1 MKVLDKVFRFLERKK
16 LQKLE
21 EVVAIVNAHED
32 DVKELTDPQLKA
44 RTDEFKRRIEDG
56 ESLED
61 LLPETFAVVREVAE
75 RTLSMRHFD
84 VQIMGGVALH
94 QGKVAEMKTGE
105 GKTLV
110 ATLPVY
116 LNALLG
122 KGVHVVTVNDYL
134 AKRDVQWMGPI
145 YHFLGLTVG
154 VLQQDASYVYD
165 PSYKASDERMK
176 NLRPVTRREAYLA
189 DVTYGTNSEFGFDY
203 LRDNMAVSLDDIVQ
217 RGHHYAIVDEVDSIL
232 IDEARTPLIIS
243 GPSER
248 SADLYKLFAKLVPKL
263 KEGRDYEV
271 DEKTRTV
278 VITEEGVAKVEE
290 MLKIDNLY
298 DPQNI
303 SLVNHLHQALRAHT
317 LFKKD
322 VDYIVKSGE
331 VIIVDEFT
339 GRLMYGRRYS
349 EGLHQ
354 AIEAK
359 EGVKVREENQT
370 LATIT
375 LQNYFRMYEK
385 LAGMTGTAAT
395 EADEFSHIYQ
405 LEVVVIPTHKPMI
418 RKDLSDVVYKTE
430 DAKFKAVVEDIA
442 ERHRRGQPV
451 LVGTISIEK
460 SEKLSRLLRKKGIP
474 HQVLNA
480 KHHEREAEI
489 IAQAGRLG
497 AVTVA
502 TNMAGRGV
510 DIILGGNP
518 PDPEEAEKVKKLG
531 GLHVL
536 GTERHEARRIDN
548 QLRGRSGR
556 QGDPGS
562 SQFYLSL
569 EDELL
574 KVAGEKVK
582 RLMERFDFPEDQPI
596 EHPLISKT
604 IELAQRQIES
614 QNFTI
619 RKHLLE
625 YDDVLNK
632 QREVIYKERRRIL
645 SRENLKEDVLKMIED
660 VIEDSTSTYLHR
672 DVPPEDWDWEGF
684 IAFLN
689 NLVPLNLKKEDLFDP
704 QIDVESLQEDLKERI
719 VNFYKKR
726 EREIGPQV
734 MRELERFLLLRVTD
748 YRWKEHLADMDY
760 LREGIGLRA
769 MAQKDPLVEYK
780 TEGFA
785 LFQGMIKAIKEEFL
799 KYLFHIEVGVEPQL
813 KEEKVPILIG
823 SESGEAPQSVSSR
836 RKKTGK
842 KKKIGRND
850 PCPCGSGKKYKKCC
864 GR

>member
-1 MKVLDKVFRFLERKK
+1 VKVLDKVFRFLERKK